1 MKKLWTY
8 IDSKSW
14 SAHKK
19 YQVAVTVFSLIYAL
33 AGLLLWAVVSIFTL
47 NQIQWMFCFMGY
59 PLFISW
65 VVVFFYA
72 GKHGFHQGP
81 HKKADYAAL

>member
-8 IDSKSW
+8 IDSKCW

-19 YQVAVTVFSLIYAL
+19 YQAVTVALSIIYAL
-33 AGLLLWAVVSIFTL
+33 AGLLLWAVVSIFAL

-65 VVVFFYA
+65 IVVFFYG
-72 GKHGFHQGP
+72 GKHRFHEGA
-81 HKKADYAAL
+81 HKKAACAAI